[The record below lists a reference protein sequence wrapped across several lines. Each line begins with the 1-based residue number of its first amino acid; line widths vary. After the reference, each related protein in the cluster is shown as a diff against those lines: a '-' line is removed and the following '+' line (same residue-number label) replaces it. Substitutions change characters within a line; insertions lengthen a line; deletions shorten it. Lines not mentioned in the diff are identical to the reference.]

1 MSRSETILAEAA
13 SMCIWITQVECS
25 QIAYHTKGYSYKL
38 LELLLLLL
46 LNASPVSLATPK
58 L

>member
-1 MSRSETILAEAA
+1 
-13 SMCIWITQVECS
+13 MCIWITQVECS
-25 QIAYHTKGYSYKL
+25 HVADHTKGYSYKL

-46 LNASPVSLATPK
+46 LNARPVSLESPK

>member
-13 SMCIWITQVECS
+13 SKCIWITQVECS
-25 QIAYHTKGYSYKL
+25 QIADHTKGYSYKL
-38 LELLLLLL
+38 LELLLLIP
-46 LNASPVSLATPK
+46 LNSRPVSLETPK